1 MLQEVNVVMVEPLPT
16 KDVAVTIPVAFKPG
30 AVNAN
35 PDETVSPKGKLTAIP
50 VVTGAMLSTLN

>member
-1 MLQEVNVVMVEPLPT
+1 MVEPLPT

-35 PDETVSPKGKLTAIP
+35 LTRQ
-50 VVTGAMLSTLN
+50 

>member
-1 MLQEVNVVMVEPLPT
+1 MVEPLPT